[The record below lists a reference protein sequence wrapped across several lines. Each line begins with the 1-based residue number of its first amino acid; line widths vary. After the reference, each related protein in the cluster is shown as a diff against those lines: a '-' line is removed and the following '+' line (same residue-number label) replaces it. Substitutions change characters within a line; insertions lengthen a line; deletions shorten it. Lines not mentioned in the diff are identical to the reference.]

1 MIEVSMLD
9 TVLTITFNNK
19 AHNPPTLV
27 TWVCADRE
35 AYDGALVRLAEM
47 DWISGNGMTFVARG
61 QLSLSDGSRN
71 GRN

>member
-35 AYDGALVRLAEM
+35 AYDGALVRLTEM
-47 DWISGNGMTFVARG
+47 DWIELVAHGNSHVERAK
-61 QLSLSDGSRN
+61 
-71 GRN
+71 